1 MQREAL
7 RIAMAKTPD
16 FRLGA
21 LPSDEGIVRRHRA
34 VRPDANDLAEV
45 VGKILRLIP
54 LGEMLAQRQEE
65 IVVESLR
72 DAAAEMIAAR
82 ERTVLME
89 DHADVG
95 EPWRALLEEPRTR
108 ERRAP
113 AAAHGLGIAEIEGV
127 ILRIG
132 AVESDVVQTA
142 LTR

>member
-72 DAAAEMIAAR
+72 DAAAEMIA
-82 ERTVLME
+82 
-89 DHADVG
+89 G
-95 EPWRALLEEPRTR
+95 R
-108 ERRAP
+108 ERRRADRPDPTRRLLALRRGRERSCHPWRQGACGP
-113 AAAHGLGIAEIEGV
+113 AVPSPGSGHRGGM
-127 ILRIG
+127 
-132 AVESDVVQTA
+132 
-142 LTR
+142 